1 VERARL
7 ASVQPQSE
15 AAHMPDTVR
24 VPRFNPVFGALGT
37 TIFTVMSALAVEHR
51 AVNLG
56 QGFPDDDGPLAIR
69 QTAAKALIDGPNQ
82 YPPTRGRMELRR
94 AIAAHAKRFYNLEF
108 DAEGEVLITSGA
120 TEALTACILALA
132 GPGDEVVLIEPA
144 YDSYRP
150 IAEAAGATIKTV
162 KLAPPDWRLTR
173 SALAAVVTP
182 KTRAIL
188 FNTPLNP
195 IGRSFD
201 REELDAIAE
210 VLRGSDAVAIC
221 DEVYEHL
228 VFDGR
233 PHIPLMTLPGMR
245 ERVVRV
251 GSAGKMF
258 SLTGWKIGW
267 VTGAAALIDVIA
279 KVHQF
284 LTFTTSPAL
293 QLGIA
298 HALEHEMDFTLEL
311 TKSLE
316 ANRDLLA
323 SGLERLGFDVL
334 PCEGTY
340 FLTTGIRSLT
350 NEPDRAFCEHL
361 VREAGVAL
369 IPLSVFFDDGTP
381 DHLVRFAFCKRRGVI
396 EEALS
401 RLERHL
407 TNPGSRK

>member
-1 VERARL
+1 
-7 ASVQPQSE
+7 
-15 AAHMPDTVR
+15 MPTSPDVTS
-24 VPRFNPVFGALGT
+24 FNPVFGSLGT

-56 QGFPDDDGPLAIR
+56 QGFPDEDGPLAIR
-69 QTAAKALIDGPNQ
+69 EAASRALIEGPNQ
-82 YPPTRGRMELRR
+82 YPPTRGRIELRR
-94 AIAAHAKRFYNLEF
+94 AIAAHAKRFYGLKF
-108 DAEGEVLITSGA
+108 DAERDVLVTSGA
-120 TEALTACILALA
+120 TEALTASIMALA
-132 GPGDEVVLIEPA
+132 GPGGEVVLIEPA

-150 IAEAAGATIKTV
+150 IAEAVGAVIRTV

-173 SALAAVVTP
+173 EALARVVGP

-188 FNTPLNP
+188 LNTPLNP

-201 REELDAIAE
+201 REELQAVAD
-210 VLRGSDAVAIC
+210 VLQSSNAVAIC

-228 VFDGR
+228 VFDR
-233 PHIPLMTLPGMR
+233 RAHVPLITLPGMSD
-245 ERVVRV
+245 RVVRV

-267 VTGAAALIDVIA
+267 VTGSAALVDVVA
-279 KVHQF
+279 KAHQF

-298 HALEHEMDFTLEL
+298 HALEHEMEFTLAL

-323 SGLERLGFDVL
+323 RGLERLGFDLL

-340 FLTTGIRSLT
+340 FLTAGIRNLT
-350 NEPDRAFCEHL
+350 NERDVDFCKRL
-361 VREAGVAL
+361 VSEAGVAL
-369 IPLSVFFDDGTP
+369 IPLSVFFEDGSP
-381 DHLVRFAFCKRRGVI
+381 DHLVRFAFCKRRDVI
-396 EEALS
+396 EDALR
-401 RLERHL
+401 RLEAHFANR
-407 TNPGSRK
+407 GQ